1 MFSIGCIFHL
11 LMTNNPVF
19 PGTKYEEVYKKNKM
33 LEFDIKT
40 NKINNLSPYA
50 LNILERMLDSS
61 PQTRLTAA

>member
-1 MFSIGCIFHL
+1 
-11 LMTNNPVF
+11 MTNNPVF